1 MLRKCKA
8 EVLEQKVPFGYYVA
22 IGQAQ
27 RRNMNISEKLI
38 QLRKSK
44 GMSQEE
50 PAEKLEISRQAAI
63 AAAGYMNRKLVHR
76 KK

>member
-1 MLRKCKA
+1 
-8 EVLEQKVPFGYYVA
+8 
-22 IGQAQ
+22 
-27 RRNMNISEKLI
+27 MNISEKLI
-38 QLRKSK
+38 QLRKTK